1 MRHWQVCWVS
11 LTHCSQGRIRT
22 HDASALL
29 RWCLFCLM
37 WGSTYLITVFYLYRS
52 GHLTIL
58 QLLPFKESV
67 GKLPTYP
74 AYDPALESVHRWEAW
89 EELRSRVL
97 GAQFFVLRTGLEPV
111 SSRVKGG
118 CPNQLDERS
127 LQDYFFLRL
136 LRAEAATDFTVLL
149 LEVFN
154 NLLAFLATLR
164 DVLGI
169 LLSGCIYN
177 GSIANCWITHGRI
190 TYHSWIVCRRGCNF
204 VRRWW
209 TTRS

>member
-1 MRHWQVCWVS
+1 M
-11 LTHCSQGRIRT
+11 
-22 HDASALL
+22 
-29 RWCLFCLM
+29 
-37 WGSTYLITVFYLYRS
+37 YLGLN
-52 GHLTIL
+52 
-58 QLLPFKESV
+58 
-67 GKLPTYP
+67 
-74 AYDPALESVHRWEAW
+74 
-89 EELRSRVL
+89 
-97 GAQFFVLRTGLEPV
+97 VLRTGLEPV

-169 LLSGCIYN
+169 LLSGCIAIRN
-177 GSIANCWITHGRI
+177 DRITRSGVTYGRI
-190 TYHSWIVCRRGCNF
+190 TYHC
-204 VRRWW
+204 
-209 TTRS
+209 